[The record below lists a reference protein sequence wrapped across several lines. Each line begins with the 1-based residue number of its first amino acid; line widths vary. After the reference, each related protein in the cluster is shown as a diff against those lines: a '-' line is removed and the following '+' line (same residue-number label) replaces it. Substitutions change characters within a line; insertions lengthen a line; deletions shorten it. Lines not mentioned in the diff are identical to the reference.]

1 MTFSVKCATIKQ
13 SEMRAFR
20 DGDVLGRLALFM
32 QAEKRK
38 ERSTMAKV
46 LLCNVTGEKRT
57 RVKVLLMRLGIACRE
72 VTPAEFGKTVS
83 ALTGKAETMEETAPE
98 TETMAEPAPET
109 ETLGESA
116 PETETMAEPAPAA
129 ETMTDPAPEKETMA
143 EPAPEKETM
152 EESAYEAA
160 ASAPAVSFSDEMLVM
175 DGLSATQFHGL
186 LDGLRASRAGIV
198 LKAVV
203 TEQNRSWTVSKL
215 HAALREEH
223 ERLSQNKTQR

>member
-13 SEMRAFR
+13 SEMRASR

-32 QAEKRK
+32 RSEKRK
-38 ERSTMAKV
+38 ARSTMAKV

-83 ALTGKAETMEETAPE
+83 ALTGKAETMEESAPEKETMAEPTPE
-98 TETMAEPAPET
+98 TETMAEPTPET
-109 ETLGESA
+109 
-116 PETETMAEPAPAA
+116 
-129 ETMTDPAPEKETMA
+129 ETMTDPAPEKETME
-143 EPAPEKETM
+143 EP
-152 EESAYEAA
+152 AYEAA
-160 ASAPAVSFSDEMLVM
+160 ASAPAVSSSDEMLVM
-175 DGLSATQFHGL
+175 DGLSTTQFHGL
-186 LDGLRASRAGIV
+186 LDGLRASRAGIA

>member
-1 MTFSVKCATIKQ
+1 
-13 SEMRAFR
+13 
-20 DGDVLGRLALFM
+20 
-32 QAEKRK
+32 
-38 ERSTMAKV
+38 MAKV

-83 ALTGKAETMEETAPE
+83 ALTGKAETMEE
-98 TETMAEPAPET
+98 
-109 ETLGESA
+109 SA
-116 PETETMAEPAPAA
+116 PETETMA
-129 ETMTDPAPEKETMA
+129 
-143 EPAPEKETM
+143 
-152 EESAYEAA
+152 ESAYEAA

-186 LDGLRASRAGIV
+186 LDGLRASRAGIA

-223 ERLSQNKTQR
+223 DRLSQNKTQR

>member
-1 MTFSVKCATIKQ
+1 
-13 SEMRAFR
+13 
-20 DGDVLGRLALFM
+20 
-32 QAEKRK
+32 
-38 ERSTMAKV
+38 MAKV

-83 ALTGKAETMEETAPE
+83 ALTGKAETMEESAPEKETMAEPTPE
-98 TETMAEPAPET
+98 TETMAEPT
-109 ETLGESA
+109 
-116 PETETMAEPAPAA
+116 PETETMAEPTPET
-129 ETMTDPAPEKETMA
+129 ETMTDPAPEKETME
-143 EPAPEKETM
+143 EP
-152 EESAYEAA
+152 AYEAA
-160 ASAPAVSFSDEMLVM
+160 ASAPAVSSSDEMLVM
-175 DGLSATQFHGL
+175 DGLSTTQFHGL
-186 LDGLRASRAGIV
+186 LDGLRASRAGIA